1 MRFVRL
7 LRQSVAPVG
16 ATPLERRN
24 FLNVQIDALGVGL
37 VNAAATFL
45 PVFLTRLGATNF
57 QVGLLTAMPA
67 FAGLF
72 LTLAMGRFL
81 QSRRNVVPWFSNA
94 SLLYFSSYALTGLVS
109 FAVPEQY
116 LVLAVLAVWAAAS
129 LPQTLR
135 SVGFSVVMNAVAGPR
150 GRYDLMSRRWSII
163 GLMSAVTVAVVG
175 QILTRLR
182 FPINYQLVFIGLSVG
197 GFISFYYSRRI
208 QLPDAE
214 PQPRPVGASLLQ
226 RLKGYVDLIRGQR
239 AFVSFTAKR
248 LIYIAGSTL
257 AAPLFPLYY
266 VRDVG
271 ATDAWIGIIS
281 TSQTAI
287 ALLGYFLWARQG
299 RARGSRFV
307 LLCTTLVLSLHP
319 ALVASTQRVE
329 LVALYAGLA
338 GVFQA
343 GLNLVF
349 FDELMKTVPVEHSPI
364 FVSVAQTLQHL
375 LAVIAPLL
383 GTLLADRLGIGGALL
398 VSAVLRL
405 AGFGLFAWGRERGPQ

>member
-1 MRFVRL
+1 
-7 LRQSVAPVG
+7 
-16 ATPLERRN
+16 
-24 FLNVQIDALGVGL
+24 
-37 VNAAATFL
+37 
-45 PVFLTRLGATNF
+45 
-57 QVGLLTAMPA
+57 
-67 FAGLF
+67 
-72 LTLAMGRFL
+72 
-81 QSRRNVVPWFSNA
+81 
-94 SLLYFSSYALTGLVS
+94 
-109 FAVPEQY
+109 
-116 LVLAVLAVWAAAS
+116 
-129 LPQTLR
+129 
-135 SVGFSVVMNAVAGPR
+135 
-150 GRYDLMSRRWSII
+150 
-163 GLMSAVTVAVVG
+163 
-175 QILTRLR
+175 
-182 FPINYQLVFIGLSVG
+182 VG

>member
-1 MRFVRL
+1 
-7 LRQSVAPVG
+7 VG
-16 ATPLERRN
+16 ATPSERRN

-81 QSRRNVVPWFSNA
+81 QSRRNVVPWFSSA
-94 SLLYFSSYALTGLVS
+94 SLLYFSSYALIGLVS
-109 FAVPEQY
+109 FGVPEQY
-116 LVLAVLAVWAAAS
+116 LVLAALAVWAAAT

-135 SVGFSVVMNAVAGPR
+135 SVAFSVVMNAVAGPR

-163 GLMSAVTVAVVG
+163 SLTSAVTVAVVG

-208 QLPDAE
+208 ELPDAE
-214 PQPRPVGASLLQ
+214 PPLRAVGASLLQ
-226 RLKGYVDLIRGQR
+226 RLKGYIDLIRGQR

-248 LIYIAGSTL
+248 LIYISGSTL

-266 VRDVG
+266 VRQVG

-307 LLCTTLVLSLHP
+307 LLCTTLALSLHP
-319 ALVASTQRVE
+319 ALIASTQRVE

-349 FDELMKTVPVEHSPI
+349 FDELMKTVPVQHSAI

-375 LAVIAPLL
+375 LAVIAPLV

-398 VSAVLRL
+398 VSAALRL
-405 AGFGLFAWGRERGPQ
+405 AGFGLFAWDRERGPQ